1 MSGKPGQPPQPN
13 KPVRPYPRSSEQDG
27 PAAAGTVASVA
38 KAKARAR
45 TIFVMRVSYG
55 SGLVVGAG
63 RMAER
68 MAVLCQPHGAAA
80 VIVVTIKLFPSYAG

>member
-1 MSGKPGQPPQPN
+1 M
-13 KPVRPYPRSSEQDG
+13 QDG

-55 SGLVVGAG
+55 LHLVAGAG

-68 MAVLCQPHGAAA
+68 W
-80 VIVVTIKLFPSYAG
+80 YARISTLLNHDLRWRPYASRKVCRL